1 MGFWTFDVLC
11 CWNSFFPSIMG
22 FKLLAQYEIYRKHC
36 KIHLLALWLI
46 AVSIAI
52 SIGIKQ
58 ASAFAVDGRVVK
70 KENINLNQM
79 TLFYQI
85 QTQ

>member
-1 MGFWTFDVLC
+1 
-11 CWNSFFPSIMG
+11 
-22 FKLLAQYEIYRKHC
+22 
-36 KIHLLALWLI
+36 LLALWLI

-70 KENINLNQM
+70 KEIINESND
-79 TLFYQI
+79 TLYIKFRHNDYFAKTLKTALISQ
-85 QTQ
+85 

>member
-1 MGFWTFDVLC
+1 MKSMETL
-11 CWNSFFPSIMG
+11 
-22 FKLLAQYEIYRKHC
+22 Q
-36 KIHLLALWLI
+36 IHLLALWLI

-70 KENINLNQM
+70 KNINLNPND
-79 TLFYQI
+79 TLYKFRHNDYFAKTLKTALISQ
-85 QTQ
+85 